1 MLFLPWNRRSA
12 TVLLFLIVLADI
24 NAVSDYDYAVEL
36 NIFILKYGQK
46 LLLLFLLQ
54 SEKQVNKKIMAEF
67 TDYHNI
73 LDI

>member
-1 MLFLPWNRRSA
+1 M
-12 TVLLFLIVLADI
+12 
-24 NAVSDYDYAVEL
+24 SDYDCAVEL
-36 NIFILKYGQK
+36 NISILKRGQK